1 MKTEEKVFYKDLPI
15 PMQSFLL
22 NTWLSKLKLDPS
34 KKETLGRCFY
44 ISDPAI
50 VIVFENEKVK
60 ALRLEEK
67 DAATLKVLIR
77 EHLHIRLDNL

>member
-22 NTWLSKLKLDPS
+22 STWSNKLELDPI
-34 KKETLGRCFY
+34 KKETLERCFY

-50 VIVFENEKVK
+50 VIVLENEKVK

-77 EHLHIRLDNL
+77 QYLHITLDS